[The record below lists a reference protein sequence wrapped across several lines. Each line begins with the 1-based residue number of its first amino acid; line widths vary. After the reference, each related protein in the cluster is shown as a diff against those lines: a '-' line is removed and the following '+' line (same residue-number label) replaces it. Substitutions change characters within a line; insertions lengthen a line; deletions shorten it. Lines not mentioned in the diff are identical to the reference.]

1 MSLSRS
7 PIAVCT
13 IYILHSEG
21 DDLEGCLELLS
32 LRCLRHSWI
41 FFYFFLK
48 TVWSHSERRETA
60 FLWILSL
67 FAIQAK
73 AEDVLGT
80 VAESSH
86 S

>member
-13 IYILHSEG
+13 IFVLHSEG
-21 DDLEGCLELLS
+21 DDLENWPELLS
-32 LRCLRHSWI
+32 LYCLRHSWM
-41 FFYFFLK
+41 FFLK

-60 FLWILSL
+60 FLWILRL
-67 FAIQAK
+67 FAIQHK

-80 VAESSH
+80 VAESGH